1 MSSSKAKSLSSLF
14 FSAVK
19 TSSKAKNSSPSSAK
33 ADVTIDRFL
42 QSFEASSSGS
52 VDKQLQKPKKTVSTL
67 KKSSWSSSNDLTKKL
82 TRDIS
87 SILWEVADVEKPQEN
102 TLEIPWVSLIS
113 CEDMSL
119 RRKEISRERKQKWI
133 FKNTLAHRFD
143 KLVKMCGEKLGTE
156 TTVQVFGRLGRETGV
171 KEYNALIGLCIE
183 EARKSQDEE
192 VLSRQLYKAFQLFNS
207 MREGGFELGEETYGP
222 FLIYLIDAQL
232 VEEFHFFYEV
242 IRDGNPNSVPR
253 LGYYEMLLWIRLN
266 NKDKIQE
273 LCNFIAVGGG
283 EKSMVHENYF
293 LALCASDQKEELL
306 KLFEFVDITK
316 VSSVDHVASIFE
328 SLGRLS
334 LESVAKKLIL
344 ACKTSDYGSDHM
356 SHFIYSYAISL
367 PNLGVED
374 IVLMYKSLHEKLELT
389 PSLASYENLIAYC
402 CNSLKVHMALDIAD
416 QMCEA
421 GLTLSIKTF
430 HSILR
435 AIEESQELNLVHNIS
450 SMISRHNLELNSE
463 TFKSMINISVRMKD
477 FKGAYKMLHGLKE
490 MNLMP
495 TAGIY
500 NAIMAG
506 YFREVML

>member
-1 MSSSKAKSLSSLF
+1 MPPVFLSFLDYLISLTASPISLN
-14 FSAVK
+14 
-19 TSSKAKNSSPSSAK
+19 T
-33 ADVTIDRFL
+33 
-42 QSFEASSSGS
+42 
-52 VDKQLQKPKKTVSTL
+52 
-67 KKSSWSSSNDLTKKL
+67 
-82 TRDIS
+82 
-87 SILWEVADVEKPQEN
+87 EVADVEKPQEN

-283 EKSMVHENYF
+283 EKSMVHGMFYGTMCRVSC
-293 LALCASDQKEELL
+293 LYVKAL
-306 KLFEFVDITK
+306 FVHIIILEVTCRWILWYVFI
-316 VSSVDHVASIFE
+316 VSIS
-328 SLGRLS
+328 
-334 LESVAKKLIL
+334 
-344 ACKTSDYGSDHM
+344 M
-356 SHFIYSYAISL
+356 WSHFIYFEIFICQS
-367 PNLGVED
+367 
-374 IVLMYKSLHEKLELT
+374 
-389 PSLASYENLIAYC
+389 C
-402 CNSLKVHMALDIAD
+402 
-416 QMCEA
+416 
-421 GLTLSIKTF
+421 
-430 HSILR
+430 
-435 AIEESQELNLVHNIS
+435 
-450 SMISRHNLELNSE
+450 
-463 TFKSMINISVRMKD
+463 
-477 FKGAYKMLHGLKE
+477 
-490 MNLMP
+490 
-495 TAGIY
+495 
-500 NAIMAG
+500 
-506 YFREVML
+506 